1 MNGIFWKFG
10 LLMTVVGLSLAFEAW
25 LTSAERPEVM
35 EAALAQLHG
44 DGGDTVRMEQM
55 HQTRSLRRLGIA
67 VVVGLA
73 ALELI
78 FIDLGSWLNAAASK
92 WVRSRGANPHPGPLA
107 GSNGIFTSLDNALN
121 ALNASDCTASTAQPL
136 IPSPSPRSTGEKG
149 AMLVLA
155 LAMLPLT
162 TGCWRPFEPVELQT
176 ISPNEE
182 AFLLPLTEDVKKQTS
197 TNNEEYLK
205 QNLVY
210 TKQVRIPQQWVPKGY
225 EYLGPNGKWQNAA
238 ILVKVDKSPVTREWT
253 ADPNSGTSNK
263 NEAIWVMTSDQ
274 VEFSTGWTCTARIA
288 SRDDA
293 VRFLHNYPN
302 GSLKDVLDTEVR
314 GKLQATFGLEV
325 TDQPMTKLRQEATP
339 HILRTTKDVCDFFKD
354 RGVTITNL
362 GITGGF
368 IYKDKS
374 IMDTMV
380 RVFNAEQE
388 KAIATAG
395 FMAQEETNKAVF
407 AEAEGRAKALIM
419 SKQAEADS
427 IKLVADA
434 KGYEIDKAKMDSEMY
449 VLLKR
454 LEIERDKLQ
463 KWDGRFPT
471 YFLGAAKTPD
481 MLLQMPVA
489 GE

>member
-1 MNGIFWKFG
+1 MNAI
-10 LLMTVVGLSLAFEAW
+10 LLKTTVILILATLGFATDAR
-25 LTSAERPEVM
+25 LTSLEHPQTM
-35 EAALAQLHG
+35 DAALDQLHG
-44 DGGDTVRMEQM
+44 GSAETVELAQS
-55 HQTRSLRRLGIA
+55 HQRRTLRRLAIA
-67 VVVGLA
+67 GLIALCSA
-73 ALELI
+73 AM
-78 FIDLGSWLNAAASK
+78 FVPDVAAYLLRLKPQASAMRLK
-92 WVRSRGANPHPGPLA
+92 VSAVLVALAVLPLA
-107 GSNGIFTSLDNALN
+107 
-121 ALNASDCTASTAQPL
+121 
-136 IPSPSPRSTGEKG
+136 
-149 AMLVLA
+149 
-155 LAMLPLT
+155 
-162 TGCWRPFEPVELQT
+162 GCWRPFEPVQLET

-182 AFLLPLTEDVKKQTS
+182 AFLLPLTDDVKKQTS

-205 QNLVY
+205 ENLVY
-210 TKQVRIPQQWVPKGY
+210 TKQVRIPQQWVPTGY
-225 EYLGPNGKWQNAA
+225 ETLMPNGAWKPAA

-293 VRFLHNYPN
+293 VKFLHNYPN
-302 GSLKDVLDTEVR
+302 GALKDVLDTEVR
-314 GKLQATFGLEV
+314 GKLQAVFGLEV

-339 HILRTTKDVCDFFKD
+339 HILRTVKEVNDFFKE

-395 FMAQEETNKAVF
+395 FQAQQEQNKAVF
-407 AEAEGRAKALIM
+407 AEAEGKAKALLTE
-419 SKQAEADS
+419 KQAEADGV
-427 IKLVADA
+427 KLVADA
-434 KGYEIDKAKMDSEMY
+434 KVYEIEKAKQDAEVY
-449 VLLKR
+449 LALKR
-454 LEIERDKLQ
+454 IELEKQKLE

-471 YFLGAAKTPD
+471 YFLGAGQSPD

-489 GE
+489 QE

>member
-1 MNGIFWKFG
+1 MNAILIKTTAFV
-10 LLMTVVGLSLAFEAW
+10 TLAALGFATEAW
-25 LTSAERPEVM
+25 LTSSERPKVM
-35 EAALAQLHG
+35 DAALQQLNS
-44 DGGDTVRMEQM
+44 GGEDTVHIEQS
-55 HQTRSLRRLGIA
+55 HQLRSLRRVGISGL
-67 VVVGLA
+67 VTLCGLA
-73 ALELI
+73 M
-78 FIDLGSWLNAAASK
+78 FVPDLMAWLLCLQPRRIVAKS
-92 WVRSRGANPHPGPLA
+92 GA
-107 GSNGIFTSLDNALN
+107 
-121 ALNASDCTASTAQPL
+121 
-136 IPSPSPRSTGEKG
+136 
-149 AMLVLA
+149 LVLA
-155 LAMLPLT
+155 IAVLPLA
-162 TGCWRPFEPVELQT
+162 GCWRPFEPVQLET

-210 TKQVRIPQQWVPKGY
+210 TKQVRIPQQWVPTGY
-225 EYLGPNGKWQNAA
+225 ETLMPNGSWKPAA

-293 VRFLHNYPN
+293 VKFLHNYPN
-302 GSLKDVLDTEVR
+302 GALKDVLDTEVR

-339 HILRTTKDVCDFFKD
+339 HILRTTKEVSEFFKE

-388 KAIATAG
+388 QAIATAG
-395 FMAQEETNKAVF
+395 FQAQQEKNKAVF
-407 AEAEGRAKALIM
+407 SEAEGKAKALLTE
-419 SKQAEADS
+419 KQAEADG

-434 KGYEIDKAKMDSEMY
+434 KVYEIEKAQQDAEVY
-449 VLLKR
+449 LALKR
-454 LEIERDKLQ
+454 IELEKQKLE
-463 KWDGRFPT
+463 KWDGKFPT
-471 YFLGAAKTPD
+471 YFLGGGQSPD

-489 GE
+489 KE